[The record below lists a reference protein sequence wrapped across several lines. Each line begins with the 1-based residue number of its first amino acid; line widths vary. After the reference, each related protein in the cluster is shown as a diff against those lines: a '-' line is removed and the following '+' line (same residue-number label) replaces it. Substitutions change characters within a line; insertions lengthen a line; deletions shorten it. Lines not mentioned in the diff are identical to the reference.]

1 MLSRV
6 KLVATPRVSQ
16 VPTIFRS
23 FSAPSF
29 VARAKKPP
37 AKKVQHKSGGFK
49 VKKEE
54 YVSSR
59 KATSSSKPTVLPA
72 SQLAEHHL
80 LQSPLRELG
89 LAELTPGIL
98 TTRATGSAITLPS
111 KQGSIIGTYGL
122 PLSIE
127 NEFSL
132 LSGPTSVIRDATLS
146 VLDIL
151 DRGAKSGTSS
161 KDARVVLTGS
171 SGVGKSH
178 LLLQAANYAAVKK
191 WVVLYVPR
199 AISWVDSTTPYAY
212 DARTRTFQ
220 QPELALQTLGQFVE
234 ANAEILRSSDTKIA
248 TDIQNE
254 RLGNF
259 SAGTPLSK
267 LLDMGLKDQS
277 LATEVLQVTL
287 RVLSEQTKYPVLI
300 AVDDFQALFCM
311 SKYRD
316 PQYELIFAHHL
327 TLTRIILEYASG
339 ERILVCLW
347 PTTWFANSSDPF
359 LLQAKGAVL
368 GATSSTNP
376 RFLEPLPLKEA
387 LGITPLGTVSP
398 YERRNKHIVA
408 YASGLKGLPVPSK
421 MRVDEAA
428 SMFDVWVQN
437 NALHTPPSDA
447 LFLSKYV
454 EASGNPRD
462 MVKTGLLAT
471 LGTS

>member
-1 MLSRV
+1 
-6 KLVATPRVSQ
+6 
-16 VPTIFRS
+16 
-23 FSAPSF
+23 
-29 VARAKKPP
+29 
-37 AKKVQHKSGGFK
+37 
-49 VKKEE
+49 
-54 YVSSR
+54 
-59 KATSSSKPTVLPA
+59 
-72 SQLAEHHL
+72 
-80 LQSPLRELG
+80 
-89 LAELTPGIL
+89 
-98 TTRATGSAITLPS
+98 
-111 KQGSIIGTYGL
+111 
-122 PLSIE
+122 
-127 NEFSL
+127 
-132 LSGPTSVIRDATLS
+132 
-146 VLDIL
+146 
-151 DRGAKSGTSS
+151 
-161 KDARVVLTGS
+161 
-171 SGVGKSH
+171 
-178 LLLQAANYAAVKK
+178 
-191 WVVLYVPR
+191 
-199 AISWVDSTTPYAY
+199 
-212 DARTRTFQ
+212 
-220 QPELALQTLGQFVE
+220 
-234 ANAEILRSSDTKIA
+234 
-248 TDIQNE
+248 
-254 RLGNF
+254 
-259 SAGTPLSK
+259 
-267 LLDMGLKDQS
+267 MGLKDRS

-339 ERILVCLW
+339 ERIL
-347 PTTWFANSSDPF
+347 
-359 LLQAKGAVL
+359 AKGAVL